1 MSNAIKRLSMQDLEE
16 NRESFLSELF
26 TGLQECGFI
35 ILRDHPID
43 CPRREHAYHLMER
56 LFALPIE
63 TKLKYDSDDGGR
75 RGYTAF
81 GRENAKG
88 NPHTDLKEFWH
99 VGQELTRN
107 SAYVKDYPDN
117 VWPAEIPEFEA
128 FFKSFYR
135 DLESLGKTILE
146 ALGEAMNL
154 EPDFFRNIVTDGNS
168 ICRLLHYP
176 ATRHLD
182 TQHSVRAAAHADIN
196 LLTLLVGATD
206 SGLELLDQKGDWKP
220 VASSEDE
227 IVLDTGDMMARL
239 TNDVLPAT
247 VHRVINPINQERS
260 RYSIPFFLHPHSKAS
275 LECLPQ
281 FVGPDGSKYPPITAG
296 EFLEQRLIEIGLT
309 KY

>member
-1 MSNAIKRLSMQDLEE
+1 MSNAIKRLSMQDLKE

-35 ILRDHPID
+35 ILRDHSID
-43 CPRREHAYHLMER
+43 CTRREHAYHLLER
-56 LFALPIE
+56 LFALPVE

-220 VASSEDE
+220 VVSSEDE

-247 VHRVINPINQERS
+247 VHRVVNPINQERS
-260 RYSIPFFLHPHSKAS
+260 RYSIPFFLPPHSKAS

>member
-1 MSNAIKRLSMQDLEE
+1 MSNAIKRLSMQDLKE

-35 ILRDHPID
+35 ILRDHSID
-43 CPRREHAYHLMER
+43 CTRREHAYHLLER
-56 LFALPIE
+56 LFALPVE

-220 VASSEDE
+220 VVSSEDE

-247 VHRVINPINQERS
+247 VHRVVNPINQERS

-281 FVGPDGSKYPPITAG
+281 FVGPDGSIYPPITAG